1 MRVCME
7 QIRHTQPR
15 TEGTKSTRNKKKK
28 ISGERGRRNSPKGDN
43 KTYSAHAFHMS
54 YIELYKI

>member
-1 MRVCME
+1 MRVCAE

-15 TEGTKSTRNKKKK
+15 TEGTKSTRNKNPV
-28 ISGERGRRNSPKGDN
+28 ERGRHFPKGVN
-43 KTYSAHAFHMS
+43 KTYSAHAFRAS